1 MRSIRY
7 NLDIVY
13 YGKAKDDA
21 GI

>member
-1 MRSIRY
+1 MPSIRY